1 MKKAMI
7 KCVVVETRETV
18 IYEIGIQ
25 MAVLKVPEI
34 PTARRL
40 TTCEIATAGPVGA
53 ARAVTGRDRSL

>member
-1 MKKAMI
+1 M
-7 KCVVVETRETV
+7 VVETRETV